1 MERAG
6 EVTQACTTDFVAQ
19 CYELYKT
26 PPSGTLVK
34 AGEPP
39 VYGIVYSAE
48 TTSIE
53 PGRRPIA
60 RGRDEASEEDIYR
73 TSPQLKR
80 LLRTEFSVIAA
91 GYRQDGKLHR
101 RLPPQPV
108 PVHAF
113 VYLCPPEEIKEFAAS
128 FDFLSLL
135 INGSHLSVDAGEL
148 TAAALREMSRA
159 QDDPHAFLVAAGKE
173 LAGLL
178 RQDYVRLKT
187 VLGRLKE

>member
-1 MERAG
+1 VERAG

-39 VYGIVYSAE
+39 VYGIVMSAE

-60 RGRDEASEEDIYR
+60 RGKDEASEEGIYR

-91 GYRQDGKLHR
+91 GYRQEGKLYR

-113 VYLCPPEEIKEFAAS
+113 VYFCPPEEFADS
-128 FDFLSLL
+128 FDFLPLL
-135 INGSHLSVDAGEL
+135 INGNNLPVDAGEL

-159 QDDPHAFLVAAGKE
+159 QDDPRAFLVAAGKE

-187 VLGRLKE
+187 ILGRLKE

>member
-1 MERAG
+1 VERAG

-39 VYGIVYSAE
+39 VYGIVMSAE

-60 RGRDEASEEDIYR
+60 RGKDEASEEGIYR

-91 GYRQDGKLHR
+91 GYRQEGKLYR

-113 VYLCPPEEIKEFAAS
+113 VYFCPPEEIKEFADS
-128 FDFLSLL
+128 FDFLPLL
-135 INGSHLSVDAGEL
+135 INGNNLPVDAGEL

-159 QDDPHAFLVAAGKE
+159 QDDPRAFLVAAGKE

-187 VLGRLKE
+187 ILGRLKE